1 MIYISGRFLKSFFFL
16 YNNRADFYW
25 YNTSLALFC
34 IKNQIYRCS
43 IASLRVQKP
52 ALDFVQ
58 QDLVSLAYHLVPCS
72 FEEDFCHSL
81 VFCWF
86 AGLSVSILEIKYVI
100 FDCFLKKKKVGIGV
114 PINDS
119 DDRNS
124 CSQVVTPAKEYLCD
138 LTAQNCD

>member
-1 MIYISGRFLKSFFFL
+1 M
-16 YNNRADFYW
+16 
-25 YNTSLALFC
+25 
-34 IKNQIYRCS
+34 
-43 IASLRVQKP
+43 
-52 ALDFVQ
+52 
-58 QDLVSLAYHLVPCS
+58 
-72 FEEDFCHSL
+72 
-81 VFCWF
+81 
-86 AGLSVSILEIKYVI
+86 SILEIKYVI